1 MDIMNTETVEILLV
15 EDNPGDIEL
24 TREAFE
30 GADLKSKLNIT
41 NDGDEALD
49 YLFKRG
55 DYKNVSTPDI
65 ILLDLNLPSTD
76 GFDVLREMKKSNEL
90 KDIPTIVLSSSRAD
104 HDINNSYS
112 LNANCYIA
120 KPDSPMK
127 YIKVVRIV
135 ENFWSETCCLPVR

>member
-1 MDIMNTETVEILLV
+1 MNTQKVEILLV

-24 TREAFE
+24 TREAFDR
-30 GADLKSKLNIT
+30 ANLKSKLNVT

-55 DYKNVSTPDI
+55 DYESAPTPDI
-65 ILLDLNLPSTD
+65 ILLDLNLPITD
-76 GFDVLREMKKSNEL
+76 GFGVLRELEKSNEL
-90 KDIPTIVLSSSRAD
+90 KNIPTIVLSSSRAD
-104 HDINNSYS
+104 HDINDAYA

-127 YIKVVRIV
+127 YIEVVRMV